1 MHTHAYAY
9 TPAHMHTYVLVQG
22 HAGYQ
27 LAPYCSPFGSPES
40 RKCCGGP
47 LEALEWMLVQQV
59 HPGDVAAI
67 ILEPILGEGGFLT
80 PPPGFMEG
88 VGRAPPHTA
97 AVEVVVVASIAGGD
111 DGVCGFCWGGGGIV
125 LPLMLF
131 SGGHALSSTCAC
143 CWQKS

>member
-1 MHTHAYAY
+1 
-9 TPAHMHTYVLVQG
+9 
-22 HAGYQ
+22 
-27 LAPYCSPFGSPES
+27 
-40 RKCCGGP
+40 
-47 LEALEWMLVQQV
+47 MLVQQV